1 MVRRIDCNFGKA
13 VVDGIYEVVD
23 VEERGNIFLKGH
35 GDHCYM
41 RSKFVLA
48 YPREVLEE
56 VF

>member
-1 MVRRIDCNFGKA
+1 MVRRIDYNFGKT

-41 RSKFVLA
+41 RNKFVRA